1 VADEPDG
8 THMDPSFWEQKSEEA
23 QLVANRLRT
32 SEAKTEMRQVASA
45 YARLA
50 RRIQHLRQTKRTPER
65 GSQRT
70 SEDGRWPSRGS
81 TLEQASRIALVPGRN
96 PCPLRFFPRRRLPN
110 PTRRVFHSGLK
121 RSIRNVSI
129 RLIHFWA
136 HTM

>member
-32 SEAKTEMRQVASA
+32 SEAKTEMLQVASA

-65 GSQRT
+65 GSQ
-70 SEDGRWPSRGS
+70 
-81 TLEQASRIALVPGRN
+81 
-96 PCPLRFFPRRRLPN
+96 
-110 PTRRVFHSGLK
+110 
-121 RSIRNVSI
+121 
-129 RLIHFWA
+129 
-136 HTM
+136 